1 MGRCAGEEGRRLC
14 ALWGQCGTLTL
25 GRNRNA
31 VKQEQTRRQ
40 VRVWTGPDGKVVGSC
55 RVMGGQP
62 IVLLVAGICEFVQLF
77 VIYYVQRLALFATC
91 ADLLTRVCNDEL
103 KQIYQSSP
111 AETAIEFDTLPQPT
125 AMLRIQG
132 RIATTPSI
140 QSCQRLSSLYA
151 FLRAVPYSS
160 F

>member
-1 MGRCAGEEGRRLC
+1 MWHLDSWAESKCGETGTNKVASVGMDRAGWE
-14 ALWGQCGTLTL
+14 
-25 GRNRNA
+25 
-31 VKQEQTRRQ
+31 
-40 VRVWTGPDGKVVGSC
+40 SS
-55 RVMGGQP
+55 RVMGGNP
-62 IVLLVAGICEFVQLF
+62 VLLVAGICEFVQLF
-77 VIYYVQRLALFATC
+77 IIYYVQRLALFATC

-140 QSCQRLSSLYA
+140 QFCQRLSSLYA